1 MAKLSLFREVLMYM
15 RHHKR
20 WWLAPLIILVVALAI
35 FITFAEGSA
44 LAPLIYALF

>member
-1 MAKLSLFREVLMYM
+1 MPRLGLFREILLYM
-15 RHHKR
+15 KHHKR
-20 WWLAPLIILVVALAI
+20 WWLAPLIILVVVLAI

>member
-1 MAKLSLFREVLMYM
+1 MSRLSLFQEVLLYM

-20 WWLAPLIILVVALAI
+20 WWLAPLIVLVVVLAV

>member
-1 MAKLSLFREVLMYM
+1 MTRLSLFREILLYM

-20 WWLAPLIILVVALAI
+20 WWLGPIVVLVVVLAI

>member
-1 MAKLSLFREVLMYM
+1 MAKLSLFREVLLYM
-15 RHHKR
+15 KQHKK
-20 WWLAPLIILVVALAI
+20 WWIAPLIILVVVLAV